1 MRLSEL
7 KLKYNMGKQEQIK
20 SKIKKSKDQL
30 SPTSE
35 DRKAIAIRFD
45 VEKDRAP
52 KILAIGKGSIAEEI
66 LRVADENKIP
76 LYEDQHLA
84 NLLAKLQIEEEIP
97 AELYKLIAEVLAFIY
112 QLDIMAKKREKIQK
126 FAHKGPQ

>member
-1 MRLSEL
+1 
-7 KLKYNMGKQEQIK
+7 MGKQEQIK

-30 SPTSE
+30 KPRSE
-35 DRKAIAIRFD
+35 DRKAVAIRFD
-45 VEKDRAP
+45 VEKDKAP

-126 FAHKGPQ
+126 FAQKGPQ

>member
-1 MRLSEL
+1 
-7 KLKYNMGKQEQIK
+7 MGKQEQIK